1 MSHENWDYSNR
12 GKSKC
17 FVTINIFHDI
27 THIAQMSFPVIVLRK
42 YNSANAYSFNN
53 TLWTGEAC
61 IKRPL
66 SHL

>member
-1 MSHENWDYSNR
+1 MSQQNWDYYSG
-12 GKSKC
+12 GKSKY
-17 FVTINIFHDI
+17 FVTISIFHDI
-27 THIAQMSFPVIVLRK
+27 THSAQMCFPVIVLRK
-42 YNSANAYSFNN
+42 YNSANAYRFNN